1 MEAEVLRNK
10 EEMRQEE
17 LKALDTLQ
25 NEVDKVMILE
35 AEQKKAEEK
44 RIREEGEARR

>member
-1 MEAEVLRNK
+1 
-10 EEMRQEE
+10 
-17 LKALDTLQ
+17 
-25 NEVDKVMILE
+25 VDKVMILE